1 MKYELLVI
9 WMNHA
14 TDHFSALSFRRTS
27 ARLSCFIKRNH
38 VSVWN
43 WIQKYN
49 PQRISSRRNKI
60 SEFII
65 NETLIKVG
73 FGYIWLWVA
82 TKPENR

>member
-1 MKYELLVI
+1 MCGMVCTCTFQAYRLGERLQDYL
-9 WMNHA
+9 
-14 TDHFSALSFRRTS
+14 ALS
-27 ARLSCFIKRNH
+27 KRNH
-38 VSVWN
+38 VSVWI

-65 NETLIKVG
+65 DETLIKVG

-82 TKPENR
+82 TEPENR